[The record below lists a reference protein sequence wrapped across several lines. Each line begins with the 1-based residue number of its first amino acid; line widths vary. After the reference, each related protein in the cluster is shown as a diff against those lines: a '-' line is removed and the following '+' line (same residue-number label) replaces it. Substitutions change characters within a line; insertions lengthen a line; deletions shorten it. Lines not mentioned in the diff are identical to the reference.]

1 MLYSEYDEIRKNF
14 GSIFNNIHCKLT
26 HDNTFV
32 IHECNKL
39 ILKLNDNISFQ
50 HEYDEEEF
58 KMGGYRER
66 DEMVARLEKL
76 RDIARKDRDKDID
89 PDVILPDIDTS
100 INSINYEKVNIS
112 DDVLQDIDNT
122 INSINYDGV
131 NIDGTDALKDIDTNV
146 NSINYDGVKINDE
159 LNTIDSLGVDLFNS
173 NNNSIEI
180 YTETDLDRKVYLP
193 LRFNSNNE
201 SPNVFFGIN
210 GYKKCNI
217 DKNKLCS
224 FNESCDTLATV
235 TYNSHDGSVDVC
247 HTLLNILESAKN
259 NKNTAEAID
268 TVLITKV
275 NIISSLK
282 YLCSI
287 DDSYNEYYKFYR
299 DCARM
304 CDDLISSIKS
314 AEESNKN
321 NNDVFDELSSKGVL
335 LPIIKFA
342 GNEKLSACIGPS
354 KSILVNDSYGVIDN
368 TKFNID
374 ASLAGIRKYN
384 DEYNLCD
391 SIHLKIDNICSDI
404 SSESCISK
412 LGDLTDSIIKSY
424 DTVKQYSSDIDT
436 YKYVYDY
443 YVNYI
448 DDLMINIRNS
458 KRDEDV
464 KTALSNIGSVKA
476 DDIIVQDSKDF
487 SLSRITD
494 FSKSWYDGTADMD
507 FFLRYF
513 KFEDKMMIGPDGT
526 LYTLVSDL
534 LLDDEHYDGPEVI
547 SQHTF
552 SKGTAIAP
560 DGTMLKYIHGEMYIL
575 TQSEWISELG
585 CEDIDNS
592 ESNLNSHL
600 YKAITDV
607 QKKMISIGNWKGC
620 FPLNNSKEELSKV
633 PLLAR
638 CFLVEEG
645 SNKRPVFFHKFKP
658 CLDDSD
664 RGLQDTSY
672 YLKASSE
679 QGDSYKFLY
688 ANRIILNG
696 KGSAVREQD
705 EAIDR
710 ENRKSVMRQITNEK
724 LNSLTKGKVQSVD
737 GVIDLTGSVLKG
749 IGSVSGKAGSTI
761 SKFFKQSKKK

>member
-1 MLYSEYDEIRKNF
+1 MLYSEYDEIKKNF
-14 GSIFNNIHCKLT
+14 DSVFKNIHCKLT

-39 ILKLNDNISFQ
+39 ILKLNDSISFQ
-50 HEYDEEEF
+50 NEYDEEAFE
-58 KMGGYRER
+58 MGGYRER

-76 RDIARKDRDKDID
+76 RDIARNNRDSQLD
-89 PDVILPDIDTS
+89 PEDILPDIDTS
-100 INSINYEKVNIS
+100 INSINYEKVNIG
-112 DDVLQDIDNT
+112 DGVLQDIDNT
-122 INSINYDGV
+122 INSIDYDGV
-131 NIDGTDALKDIDTNV
+131 NIDGTDVLKDIDT
-146 NSINYDGVKINDE
+146 SINGFNNDGVKIDVSNE
-159 LNTIDSLGVDLFNS
+159 LNTIDSLGVDLFN
-173 NNNSIEI
+173 NTNNSLEI
-180 YTETDLDRKVYLP
+180 YTKTDINGKTFLP
-193 LRFNSNNE
+193 LRYNE
-201 SPNVFFGIN
+201 SFNVFFGVN
-210 GYKKCNI
+210 GYKKCNM
-217 DKNKLCS
+217 DKNQLGY
-224 FNESCDTLATV
+224 FTESCDTLTTV
-235 TYNSHDGSVDVC
+235 TYNEQDGSVVVC
-247 HTLLNILESAKN
+247 DTLFNILEYCKN
-259 NKNTAEAID
+259 NKNTSEAID
-268 TVLITKV
+268 NILNVKV
-275 NIISSLK
+275 NILSSLK

-287 DDSYNEYYKFYR
+287 DDSYNEYSKFYR

-304 CDDLISSIKS
+304 CDDLINSIKS

-354 KSILVNDSYGVIDN
+354 KSILVNDSDGVIDN

-391 SIHLKIDNICSDI
+391 SINLKIDNICSDM
-404 SSESCISK
+404 SSESCISE
-412 LGDLTDSIIKSY
+412 LRDLTDSIIKSY

-443 YVNYI
+443 CVDYI
-448 DDLMINIRNS
+448 DDLMINIKNS
-458 KRDEDV
+458 KRDEYV

-476 DDIIVQDSKDF
+476 DDTIVQDSIDF

-494 FSKSWYDGTADMD
+494 FSKSWYDGTADID

-513 KFEDKMMIGPDGT
+513 KFEDKLMIGPDGT

-560 DGTMLKYIHGEMYIL
+560 DGTMLKYTHGELVYL

-600 YKAITDV
+600 YKSITDV
-607 QKKMISIGNWKGC
+607 QRKMISVGNWKGC

-638 CFLVEEG
+638 CFFVEEG

-672 YLKASSE
+672 YLKASDV